1 MRIKHRADHPY
12 LSQGNTQTA
21 TEGLPR
27 LFARMISSTG
37 RNGGGKMVICV
48 DMKMPV
54 LNEEEETQGVAD
66 MHMLA
71 LRNEAEILDTHMKAI
86 TADPTA
92 ILDGVISDGIKKAA
106 QKAAE
111 AAKKA
116 REALVNHYKKATQ
129 AAPKEKIEVIIPD
142 KYLEA
147 MSKLNTTTSEVLV
160 TVVEILKKLV
170 PETATPPSNDTTPP
184 LEPTEGAPMYYVVQ
198 KTL

>member
-1 MRIKHRADHPY
+1 
-12 LSQGNTQTA
+12 
-21 TEGLPR
+21 
-27 LFARMISSTG
+27 
-37 RNGGGKMVICV
+37 MVICV

-71 LRNEAEILDTHMKAI
+71 LRNEAEILNTHMKAI

-92 ILDGVISDGIKKAA
+92 ILDGVISDGIRKAA

-129 AAPKEKIEVIIPD
+129 AAPAGIAIPE
-142 KYLEA
+142 KYLNDLDKVE
-147 MSKLNTTTSEVLV
+147 TTNSEVLV
-160 TVVEILKKLV
+160 TVVEILKRLV
-170 PETATPPSNDTTPP
+170 PETANPPSNDTTPP